1 MIPSRKNLFEI
12 KPTPGLEAS
21 TQFGFTWSAIP
32 STKAITKVPTSSKY
46 GNLAKSTPNK
56 AQAKVKTAKRNAFL
70 AFAIK
75 SLLKIFIVYIR
86 YLVLFF

>member
-56 AQAKVKTAKRNAFL
+56 AQAKVKTAAFQKERV
-70 AFAIK
+70 FSICN
-75 SLLKIFIVYIR
+75 KITPKNIYCI
-86 YLVLFF
+86 Y